1 MTICSAVTETSGC
14 KHVLNVSLHPNGF
27 CVWCVQYLS
36 ILFSFKLEVLK
47 QVFPS
52 MWQSCLCVFVA
63 SVSIPLEKK
72 IEIRIWHVKPFDGF
86 QTRGLIKPLSCWMID
101 PASVTENRISILTA
115 WGYKAL
121 SSFPSLWEHPTPGT
135 LPQWSF
141 KDNDI
146 FEVTLPYKWFWLTP
160 TREWSLELSQG

>member
-52 MWQSCLCVFVA
+52 MWQSCLCVFVI
-63 SVSIPLEKK
+63 SLSIPLGQKLRLEYDMLSLLMAS
-72 IEIRIWHVKPFDGF
+72 KPGVWSN
-86 QTRGLIKPLSCWMID
+86 KPLSCWMID
-101 PASVTENRISILTA
+101 LAPVTENRISILTA

-121 SSFPSLWEHPTPGT
+121 SSFPSLWEP
-135 LPQWSF
+135 LPQGVFPNHPS
-141 KDNDI
+141 KI
-146 FEVTLPYKWFWLTP
+146 MISLKWLFHI
-160 TREWSLELSQG
+160 SGFG